1 MDSID
6 PQPDLPRQRPT
17 SLPSITV
24 PELEAQCQDLK
35 TLLTA
40 TLVALLVF
48 SIGVNLFLAK
58 EQRLIRQ
65 KLTESRPMVYSLAA
79 QFRTKEPNM
88 KAFISALQTYAYSN
102 PDFQPLLE
110 RYKVAIPQ
118 YFVGTVA
125 LSSTPTGLK
134 VPTNAAPATTAP
146 PPARP
151 AGR

>member
-1 MDSID
+1 MDPFD

-24 PELEAQCQDLK
+24 HELEAQCDDLR

-58 EQRLIRQ
+58 EQRRIRQ
-65 KLTESRPMVYSLAA
+65 KLSESRPMVAA
-79 QFRTKEPNM
+79 MATQFRNKEPNM
-88 KAFISALQTYAYSN
+88 KAFISALQTYSYSN

-110 RYKVAIPQ
+110 RYKVAMPQ

-125 LSSTPTGLK
+125 LSSTPTGIK
-134 VPTNAAPATTAP
+134 VPTNATPAVTTP
-146 PPARP
+146 SPARP
-151 AGR
+151 VGR

>member
-1 MDSID
+1 MDPLDS
-6 PQPDLPRQRPT
+6 QPDLPRQRPT

-24 PELEAQCQDLK
+24 HELEAHYHDLR

-58 EQRLIRQ
+58 EQRMVRQ
-65 KLTESRPMVYSLAA
+65 KLSESRPMVHSLAM
-79 QFRTKEPNM
+79 QFRQKEPNM

-110 RYKVAIPQ
+110 RYKIAMPQ

-125 LSSTPTGLK
+125 LSSTPAGLR
-134 VPTNAAPATTAP
+134 VPTNAAPAAITP
-146 PPARP
+146 SPARP
-151 AGR
+151 VGR

>member
-1 MDSID
+1 MDPLD

-17 SLPSITV
+17 AIPSVTV
-24 PELEAQCQDLK
+24 QELEAQCQDLR

-58 EQRLIRQ
+58 EQRMIRQ
-65 KLTESRPMVYSLAA
+65 KLSESRPMVYDLTA
-79 QFRTKEPNM
+79 QFRKKEPNM
-88 KAFISALQTYAYSN
+88 KAFLSALQTYAYAN

-118 YFVGTVA
+118 YFFGTVA
-125 LSSTPTGLK
+125 LSSTPAGLR
-134 VPTNAAPATTAP
+134 VPTNAIPGAAAPTPAKPAT
-146 PPARP
+146 R
-151 AGR
+151 

>member
-1 MDSID
+1 MNPLD

-24 PELEAQCQDLK
+24 HELEAQCQDLR

-48 SIGVNLFLAK
+48 SVGVNLFLAK
-58 EQRLIRQ
+58 EQRIVRQ
-65 KLTESRPMVYSLAA
+65 KLAALRPMVFDLTA
-79 QFRTKEPNM
+79 QFRNKEPNM
-88 KAFISALQTYAYSN
+88 KAFLSALQTYAYSN
-102 PDFQPLLE
+102 PDFQPVLE
-110 RYKVAIPQ
+110 RYRVAIPQ

-125 LSSTPTGLK
+125 LSSIPAGIK
-134 VPTNAAPATTAP
+134 VPTNALPGALTPA
-146 PPARP
+146 PARP

>member
-1 MDSID
+1 MDSLD
-6 PQPDLPRQRPT
+6 PQPELPRQRPT
-17 SLPSITV
+17 SLPSITIH
-24 PELEAQCQDLK
+24 ELEAQCHDLR

-58 EQRLIRQ
+58 EQRRIRQ
-65 KLTESRPMVYSLAA
+65 KLSESRPTVAA
-79 QFRTKEPNM
+79 MATQFRNKEPNM
-88 KAFISALQTYAYSN
+88 KAFISALQTYSYSN

-110 RYKVAIPQ
+110 RYKVAMPQ

-134 VPTNAAPATTAP
+134 VPTNATPAVSTP
-146 PPARP
+146 SPARP
-151 AGR
+151 VGR